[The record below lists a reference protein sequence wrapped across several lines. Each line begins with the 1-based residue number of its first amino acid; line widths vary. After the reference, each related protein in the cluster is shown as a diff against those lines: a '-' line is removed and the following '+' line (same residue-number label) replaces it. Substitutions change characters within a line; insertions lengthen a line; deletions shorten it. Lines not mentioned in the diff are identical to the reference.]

1 MDFLHSEIFS
11 HIVFQTLAM
20 MATALLLPKV
30 RITSIF
36 GAVGCVVALAVVN
49 ATLWDVALFFSIPD
63 TLSLHALM
71 LLGTNG
77 FIFWI
82 IAKLLPGIEVDGFF
96 SALIAPLIFTV
107 LSVVFYSYGRSVDW
121 VSVAKYLFEQ
131 ALAVRAIFMQQKP

>member
-131 ALAVRAIFMQQKP
+131 ALAVREFFMQQKP